1 MILNKRDLT
10 PEELAKPYS
19 KYYFRE
25 LIQPDPELM
34 AKFQNGPMDWHDAL
48 EPEEINR
55 LLDPGYLPGETG
67 WCVMLDGTAYIA
79 TLFQMPGV
87 TLDMV
92 NWWFAWHALEDLRYM
107 IWFPGSHFAIKV
119 DDATRKKLT
128 DPALP
133 PRAKVE
139 NVTHMVCEDIFGTG
153 KIPPFHAMPFV
164 TPEDAGF
171 DRSRYD
177 AAKNV
182 TIIAAVSRPDED
194 LPPERFRILVH
205 FFRETENGVELRT
218 RTWRGCTLVDGKK
231 KVMLPQGHV
240 MDMSS
245 VVPLTEHSS
254 MEYTNL
260 AKILPQLYAE
270 MEGKIQ

>member
-1 MILNKRDLT
+1 MILNKRPLT
-10 PEELAKPYS
+10 AEERSKPYA
-19 KYYFRE
+19 KYYERT
-25 LIQPDPELM
+25 LLQPDPVLVDR
-34 AKFQNGPMDWHDAL
+34 FRRGPMDWRDSLA
-48 EPEEINR
+48 PEEADR

-67 WCVMLDGTAYIA
+67 WCVMPDGTAYIS

-107 IWFPGSHFAIKV
+107 IWFPGAHFAIRV
-119 DDATRKKLT
+119 DEATRTKLT
-128 DPALP
+128 DPTLP

-164 TPEDAGF
+164 TPEAAGF

-177 AAKNV
+177 AAQNV
-182 TIIAAVSRPDED
+182 TIISAVSRPDED

-205 FFRETENGVELRT
+205 FFRETDTGVELRT

-231 KVMLPQGHV
+231 KVMLPPGHV

-260 AKILPQLYAE
+260 AHILPELYE
-270 MEGKIQ
+270 MMEGKIE